1 LFWIVAVVLGALW
14 MIVGLAIL
22 FARRRF
28 HLFVQRR
35 YAKGI
40 GDREPLVGEAAPP
53 LWFITVIGG
62 VVTGMG
68 ATALVLAANACE

>member
-1 LFWIVAVVLGALW
+1 
-14 MIVGLAIL
+14 MIAGLSIL

-40 GDREPLVGEAAPP
+40 GDCEPLVDGAAPPP

-68 ATALVLAANACE
+68 ATALVLAALHV

>member
-1 LFWIVAVVLGALW
+1 LFWIVAAVLAALW
-14 MIVGLAIL
+14 MIAGLSIL

-68 ATALVLAANACE
+68 VAAVFLAALHV